1 MRCGATDSHRG
12 LKREAGREGADDDL
26 PRSAATREEIRGLGA
41 EADTDDATR
50 RNMMA
55 MMLTGVSTSLLL
67 FRFSKPSLCW
77 HAPGDRIRACR

>member
-26 PRSAATREEIRGLGA
+26 PRSAAREEIRGLGA

-50 RNMMA
+50 RNMTT
-55 MMLTGVSTSLLL
+55 MLAGVAASLLL

-77 HAPGDRIRACR
+77 HTPGDRIRAACR